1 MISAKA
7 SNKYAEVM
15 IENNILYF
23 QYKPLENLSL
33 SIAKECL
40 KLRLS
45 VQKHWAYPIL
55 CDLRKVVQADKQ
67 AMDYLAKEGSLQTTA
82 VALLVSYPH
91 TFVTA
96 GFYITTS
103 KPPTPTQTFQDVNS
117 AKVFLSNY
125 PKKMS

>member
-1 MISAKA
+1 MTSARV
-7 SNKYAEVM
+7 SNKYAEVK
-15 IENNILYF
+15 IENNILFF
-23 QYKPLENLSL
+23 QYKPLENLNL
-33 SIAKECL
+33 SIAKECV

-91 TFVTA
+91 TSVTA
-96 GFYITTS
+96 GFYISTS
-103 KPPTPTQTFQDVNS
+103 QPPIPTQTFEDVNA
-117 AKVFLSNY
+117 AKKFLSNY